1 MVLIYNYRLQVN
13 FAPPPPPLLPLPL
26 AILYVC
32 AASGFAKRAVASAN
46 PPYHL
51 YPPQFY
57 VESAPKSEFSGGD

>member
-1 MVLIYNYRLQVN
+1 MLIYNYRLQVN
-13 FAPPPPPLLPLPL
+13 FAPPSLLPLPL

-51 YPPQFY
+51 YPQQFY